1 VLHGNKEQ
9 AAEDIRSDAASIH
22 FSLIRMILTI
32 AAMMNFELAGVDAK
46 KAYHYSGRA
55 PRNNLV
61 RPPAECLAGRRSI
74 WRLLN
79 LPYGLVGA
87 GRQWQ
92 LAFERWL
99 LDIVGFVTVPSMP
112 QVFVMFDPSGSFLLH
127 VGKVVDD
134 VIIAGAHKDIER
146 FLEALKS
153 RWIIGKA
160 EIANRFMFNGVL
172 IERDPS
178 TGAICMSMRD
188 YVKEKVHVIP
198 LAPERRR
205 QQADAATAEEKKLH
219 RSMAGVLG
227 FLGQGVLPMA
237 TFVFRLFAE
246 AASFNCFRIGP
257 RKQNDQNFTQPRSRC
272 TYSCCRRRNSFYSP
286 TRFSDASF
294 NIMCGELYGQGG
306 YISGLLVPT
315 HARDAFYFLDQYS
328 SRLKRVVY
336 SSFGAEILACAEA
349 DDRLFALRS
358 SFQELLSRTFES
370 ELLVDSKG
378 LYSCIS
384 TLSNNKEYRLRRTVA
399 RIRESFD
406 SGDLDIL
413 RWIRGIPNLVDGQTK
428 FNLASWEMLHRTLST
443 GLLQVDELSAP
454 SRGDGDG
461 WHHDLPQTLHHG
473 NS

>member
-1 VLHGNKEQ
+1 MG
-9 AAEDIRSDAASIH
+9 
-22 FSLIRMILTI
+22 
-32 AAMMNFELAGVDAK
+32 FE
-46 KAYHYSGRA
+46 
-55 PRNNLV
+55 
-61 RPPAECLAGRRSI
+61 
-74 WRLLN
+74 
-79 LPYGLVGA
+79 
-87 GRQWQ
+87 
-92 LAFERWL
+92 
-99 LDIVGFVTVPSMP
+99 TVPSMP
-112 QVFVMFDPSGSFLLH
+112 QVFVMFDPSGSILLL

-134 VIIAGAHKDIER
+134 VIIAGTHKDIEC

-160 EIANRFMFNGVL
+160 EIANRLMFNGAL

-237 TFVFRLFAE
+237 TFVSSVFLQR
-246 AASFNCFRIGP
+246 
-257 RKQNDQNFTQPRSRC
+257 QPRLTVFELDLGNRMIKSLHSLDPVVRFPAVEEEIL
-272 TYSCCRRRNSFYSP
+272 S
-286 TRFSDASF
+286 TRLLAFSDASF
-294 NIMCGELYGQGG
+294 NTMGGELYGQGG
-306 YISGLLVPT
+306 YIAGLLVRT

-413 RWIRGIPNLVDGQTK
+413 RWIRGVLNLADGQTK
-428 FNLASWEMLHRTLST
+428 FNLASWELLHRTLST
-443 GLLQVDELSAP
+443 GLLQVDVLSAP

-461 WHHDLPQTLHHG
+461 WRRDLPQTLHHG
-473 NS
+473 NN